1 MNKIYKN
8 MKNIQDKLLVYIY
21 EMEQGQKENVNLEE
35 LKELLHL
42 SCGEV

>member
-1 MNKIYKN
+1 MNGIYKN

-21 EMEQGQKENVNLEE
+21 EIEQSQKENVSLEE

>member
-1 MNKIYKN
+1 MNGIYKN
-8 MKNIQDKLLVYIY
+8 MKNIQGKLLVYIY
-21 EMEQGQKENVNLEE
+21 EIEQGQKENVNLEE